1 MYFHVNIALQRINAG
16 GVTLVASRR
25 PRGAQTMKSNL
36 VSLRA
41 LADAERLRI
50 GMWASTSAVN
60 WTTSGLIFMNINSI
74 TEKET

>member
-1 MYFHVNIALQRINAG
+1 MGSYAGSQWFAMYFHIYIALQRINAG
-16 GVTLVASRR
+16 GVTLVVSRR

-50 GMWASTSAVN
+50 GMCTSTSAVN
-60 WTTSGLIFMNINSI
+60 
-74 TEKET
+74 

>member
-1 MYFHVNIALQRINAG
+1 
-16 GVTLVASRR
+16 
-25 PRGAQTMKSNL
+25 MKSNL